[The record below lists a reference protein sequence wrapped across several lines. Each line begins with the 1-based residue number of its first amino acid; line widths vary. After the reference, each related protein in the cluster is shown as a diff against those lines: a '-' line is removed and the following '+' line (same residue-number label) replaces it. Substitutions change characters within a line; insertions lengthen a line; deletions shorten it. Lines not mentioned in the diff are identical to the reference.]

1 LVSQQDSQANIQIAR
16 LTLQENNQM
25 RALTEASLSIAEESR
40 RVALA
45 AQRDSDAMKKIA
57 ALTTVF
63 LPGTYIAVC

>member
-1 LVSQQDSQANIQIAR
+1 
-16 LTLQENNQM
+16 M

-63 LPGTYIAVC
+63 LPGTYIAVSLKILLLHKYLRSTVIVSLQHDYV